1 MMTILVAKYLLQ
13 IFNGIL
19 DKFLQADLLSQCMN
33 ISKVFEEPLKVSISP
48 YASLQTRSHSIIL
61 CGVKTSSK
69 YLCVYCIQL

>member
-1 MMTILVAKYLLQ
+1 MMTILIAKYLLQ
-13 IFNGIL
+13 ILNGTL
-19 DKFLQADLLSQCMN
+19 DKFLQVDLLSQCMN
-33 ISKVFEEPLKVSISP
+33 FSKIFEELVKVPISP